1 MPMIEKLSDDLRP
14 EKFSKLS
21 QLVDNFCSEHAQL
34 PAFTCLGRT
43 LDYGEVDELSD
54 RFAHYLITQTNLKPG
69 DRIAIQLPNIL
80 QFPIAFYGAT
90 RAGLVVVNTNPLYTA
105 QEMAHQFKDSG
116 VKGIVILSNFCDK
129 LEKIL
134 PGTKIETII
143 VTQLGDIQKPLQRLF
158 LNFVIKTVR
167 RLVPAYSLSNTA
179 DFHTVV
185 NTPVPSFDYPEAGQG
200 DDTALIL
207 YTGGTTGVAKGAMLS
222 HNNLITNMMQL
233 RSRCLGVIGDK
244 VESILAPLPLY
255 HSYAFL
261 LHCLT
266 MPYSGNHNILVPNPR
281 DTAGLVKLFKKWP
294 ISGFVGINTLYLAL
308 LRHKDF
314 PSIDFSSLKF
324 CGAGGMAMTTSVSEE
339 WAKATDS
346 PIYEGYGLTEC
357 SPVVA
362 VNIPGKERA
371 GTVGPV
377 VPETETKVVNDDG
390 IEVAAGERG
399 ELWIRGPQVMKGYW
413 EAKEE
418 SAEALTSDGWF
429 KTGDYVEISDD
440 GYISI
445 VDRKKDMILVS
456 GFNVFPNEI
465 EDWVNR
471 HPGVLECAA
480 IGVPSEKTGESI
492 KLFIVP
498 SQKDLDIES
507 VRAHCKAGLTAYKMP
522 REYVLIEDIPKSL
535 IGKILHRELRDKA

>member
-1 MPMIEKLSDDLRP
+1 MIEKLSDDLSP
-14 EKFSKLS
+14 ERFSKLS
-21 QLVDNFCSEHAQL
+21 QVVGEFCSEHAEL
-34 PAFTCLGRT
+34 PAFTCFGRT
-43 LDYGEVDELSD
+43 LDYSEVDELSD

-69 DRIAIQLPNIL
+69 DMIAIQLPNIL

-105 QEMAHQFKDSG
+105 QEMGHQFKDSG

-134 PGTKIETII
+134 SGTKIETII

-185 NTPVPSFDYPEAGQG
+185 NTPVPLFDYPEAGQG

-266 MPYSGNHNILVPNPR
+266 MPYSGNLNILVPNPR
-281 DTAGLVKLFKKWP
+281 DTAGLVKLFKQWP

-339 WAKATDS
+339 WTKATDS

-371 GTVGPV
+371 G
-377 VPETETKVVNDDG
+377 D
-390 IEVAAGERG
+390 
-399 ELWIRGPQVMKGYW
+399 QFHY
-413 EAKEE
+413 
-418 SAEALTSDGWF
+418 
-429 KTGDYVEISDD
+429 
-440 GYISI
+440 
-445 VDRKKDMILVS
+445 
-456 GFNVFPNEI
+456 
-465 EDWVNR
+465 
-471 HPGVLECAA
+471 
-480 IGVPSEKTGESI
+480 
-492 KLFIVP
+492 LF
-498 SQKDLDIES
+498 
-507 VRAHCKAGLTAYKMP
+507 
-522 REYVLIEDIPKSL
+522 
-535 IGKILHRELRDKA
+535 

>member
-1 MPMIEKLSDDLRP
+1 MTMIEKLSDDLSP
-14 EKFSKLS
+14 ERFSKLS
-21 QLVDNFCSEHAQL
+21 QVVGEFCSEHAEL
-34 PAFTCLGRT
+34 PAFTCFGRT
-43 LDYGEVDELSD
+43 LNYSEVDELSD
-54 RFAHYLITQTNLKPG
+54 RFAHYLITQTSLQPG

-179 DFHTVV
+179 DCHTVV

-266 MPYSGNHNILVPNPR
+266 MPYSGNLNILVPNPR
-281 DTAGLVKLFKKWP
+281 DTAGLVKLFKQWP

-465 EDWVNR
+465 EDWANR

-492 KLFIVP
+492 KLFIVA

>member
-1 MPMIEKLSDDLRP
+1 MTMIERLSADLRA

-21 QLVDNFCSEHAQL
+21 QVIDNFCSEHAQL
-34 PAFTCLGRT
+34 PAFTCIGRT
-43 LDYGEVDELSD
+43 LSYSEVNELSD
-54 RFAHYLITQTNLKPG
+54 RFAYYLVTQTNLKPG

-116 VKGIVILSNFCDK
+116 VKGILILSNFCDK

-134 PGTKIETII
+134 PETDIETII
-143 VTQLGDIQKPLQRLF
+143 VTQFGDLQKPLKRLF
-158 LNFVIKTVR
+158 LNIAMKYIR
-167 RLVPAYSLSNTA
+167 KLVPAFSLSKTI
-179 DFHTVV
+179 DFHAVI
-185 NTPVPSFDYPEAGQG
+185 NKPVPSFSYPEAGEG
-200 DDTALIL
+200 DDIALIL
-207 YTGGTTGVAKGAMLS
+207 YTGGTTGFAKGAMLS

-233 RSRCLGVIGDK
+233 RSRCLGVIEDK
-244 VESILAPLPLY
+244 IENILAPLPMY

-266 MPYSGNHNILVPNPR
+266 MPYAGNHNILVTNPR
-281 DTAGLVKLFKKWP
+281 DIGALINLFKQWSV
-294 ISGFVGINTLYLAL
+294 SGFVGINTLYLAL

-314 PSIDFSSLKF
+314 PSIDFSTMKF

-339 WAKATDS
+339 WTKATNS

-362 VNIPGKERA
+362 VNIPGKERV

-377 VPETETKVVNDDG
+377 VPETETKVMSDDG
-390 IEVAAGERG
+390 VEVAAGERG
-399 ELWIRGPQVMKGYW
+399 ELWVRGPQVMKGYW
-413 EAKEE
+413 EAEE
-418 SAEALTSDGWF
+418 ETAEALTSDGWF

-471 HPGVLECAA
+471 HPDVLESAA
-480 IGVPSEKTGESI
+480 IGVPSEKTGESV

-498 SQKDLDIES
+498 SQKDVNIES
-507 VRAHCKAGLTAYKMP
+507 VRAHCKEGLTAYKLP
-522 REYVLIEDIPKSL
+522 REFVLIEDIPKSL
-535 IGKILHRELRDKA
+535 IGKILHRELREKV

>member
-185 NTPVPSFDYPEAGQG
+185 NTPVPSFGYPEAGQG
-200 DDTALIL
+200 DDL
-207 YTGGTTGVAKGAMLS
+207 
-222 HNNLITNMMQL
+222 
-233 RSRCLGVIGDK
+233 
-244 VESILAPLPLY
+244 
-255 HSYAFL
+255 
-261 LHCLT
+261 
-266 MPYSGNHNILVPNPR
+266 
-281 DTAGLVKLFKKWP
+281 
-294 ISGFVGINTLYLAL
+294 
-308 LRHKDF
+308 
-314 PSIDFSSLKF
+314 
-324 CGAGGMAMTTSVSEE
+324 
-339 WAKATDS
+339 
-346 PIYEGYGLTEC
+346 
-357 SPVVA
+357 
-362 VNIPGKERA
+362 
-371 GTVGPV
+371 
-377 VPETETKVVNDDG
+377 
-390 IEVAAGERG
+390 
-399 ELWIRGPQVMKGYW
+399 
-413 EAKEE
+413 
-418 SAEALTSDGWF
+418 
-429 KTGDYVEISDD
+429 
-440 GYISI
+440 
-445 VDRKKDMILVS
+445 
-456 GFNVFPNEI
+456 
-465 EDWVNR
+465 
-471 HPGVLECAA
+471 
-480 IGVPSEKTGESI
+480 
-492 KLFIVP
+492 
-498 SQKDLDIES
+498 
-507 VRAHCKAGLTAYKMP
+507 
-522 REYVLIEDIPKSL
+522 SL
-535 IGKILHRELRDKA
+535 IHI

>member
-1 MPMIEKLSDDLRP
+1 MTMLEKLNDDLRP

-21 QLVDNFCSEHAQL
+21 QLIDNLCSEHAQL
-34 PAFTCLGRT
+34 PAFTCFGKT
-43 LDYGEVDELSD
+43 LNYSEVNELSD

-105 QEMAHQFKDSG
+105 QEMRHQFKDSG
-116 VKGIVILSNFCDK
+116 VKGIVILSNFCAK
-129 LEKIL
+129 LERIL
-134 PGTKIETII
+134 PETDIETVI
-143 VTQLGDIQKPLQRLF
+143 VAQLGDIQKPLKRHF
-158 LNFVIKTVR
+158 LNFVIKTIR
-167 RLVPAYSLSNTA
+167 KLVPAYSLSNAA
-179 DFHTVV
+179 DFHAVV
-185 NTPVPSFDYPEAGQG
+185 NTPVPPFDYPEAGQG
-200 DDTALIL
+200 DDIALIL

-233 RSRCLGVIGDK
+233 RSRCLGVIEDK
-244 VESILAPLPLY
+244 IESILAPLPMY

-261 LHCLT
+261 LHCLA
-266 MPYSGNHNILVPNPR
+266 MPYAGNHNILVTNPK
-281 DTAGLVKLFKKWP
+281 DTAGLIKLFKQWP

-308 LRHKDF
+308 LRHENF
-314 PSIDFSSLKF
+314 SSIDFSTMKF

-339 WAKATDS
+339 WTKATNS
-346 PIYEGYGLTEC
+346 PVYEGYGLTEC

-377 VPETETKVVNDDG
+377 VPETETKVVNDEG
-390 IEVAAGERG
+390 VEVAAGKRG
-399 ELWIRGPQVMKGYW
+399 ELWVRGPQVMRGYW
-413 EAKEE
+413 QHEQET
-418 SAEALTSDGWF
+418 AEALTNDGWF

-471 HPGVLECAA
+471 HPDVLESAA

-498 SQKDLDIES
+498 NQKDIDIES
-507 VRAHCKAGLTAYKMP
+507 VRAHCKQGLSAYKLP
-522 REYVLIEDIPKSL
+522 REFVLIEDIPKSL
-535 IGKILHRELRDKA
+535 IGKILHRELRNIA

>member
-21 QLVDNFCSEHAQL
+21 QLIDNFCSEHAQL

-158 LNFVIKTVR
+158 LNFVVKTVR

-179 DFHTVV
+179 DFHAVV
-185 NTPVPSFDYPEAGQG
+185 NTPVPSFDCPEAGQG

-308 LRHKDF
+308 LRHEDF

-324 CGAGGMAMTTSVSEE
+324 CGAGGMAMTTSVSEK

-390 IEVAAGERG
+390 IEVATGERG

-413 EAKEE
+413 EATEE

-498 SQKDLDIES
+498 SQKDLDIKS
-507 VRAHCKAGLTAYKMP
+507 VRAHCKEGLTAYKMP

>member
-1 MPMIEKLSDDLRP
+1 MTMTEKLSDELRP

-21 QLVDNFCSEHAQL
+21 QVIEHFCTENAQSA
-34 PAFTCLGRT
+34 AFSCFGKTIN
-43 LDYGEVDELSD
+43 YAEVHELSN
-54 RFAHYLITQTNLKPG
+54 RFAHYLMTQASLKPG

-90 RAGLVVVNTNPLYTA
+90 RAGLVVVNTNPLYTV
-105 QEMAHQFKDSG
+105 QEMAHQFKDSR
-116 VKGIVILSNFCDK
+116 VTGIVILSNFCDK

-134 PGTKIETII
+134 PETEIETVI
-143 VTQLGDIQKPLQRLF
+143 VTQLGDVQKPFKRLL
-158 LNFVIKTVR
+158 LNFAVKYIRKM
-167 RLVPAYSLSNTA
+167 VPAYSLKNTV
-179 DFHTVV
+179 DFQKIISTA
-185 NTPVPSFDYPEAGQG
+185 VPNFDYPDAGQG
-200 DDTALIL
+200 DDIALIL

-222 HNNLITNMMQL
+222 HNNLISNMMQL
-233 RSRCLGVIGDK
+233 RSRTLDVIEDK
-244 VESILAPLPLY
+244 IENILAPLPMY

-266 MPYSGNHNILVPNPR
+266 MPYAGNHNILVTNPR
-281 DTAGLVKLFKKWP
+281 DIPGLIKLFNDWP
-294 ISGFVGINTLYLAL
+294 VSGFVGINTLFLAL

-314 PSIDFSSLKF
+314 SSIDFSTMKF

-339 WAKATDS
+339 WTEKTDS

-377 VPETETKVVNDDG
+377 VPETETKLVSDDG
-390 IEVAAGERG
+390 VELDRGERG
-399 ELWIRGPQVMKGYW
+399 ELWVRGPQVMRGYW
-413 EAKEE
+413 QHEKET
-418 SAEALTSDGWF
+418 AEVLTNDGWF
-429 KTGDYVEISDD
+429 KTGDYVEISED

-471 HPGVLECAA
+471 HPDVLESAA
-480 IGVPSEKTGESI
+480 IGIPSEKTGESI

-498 SQKDLDIES
+498 RNAEVDIES
-507 VRAHCKAGLTAYKMP
+507 VRAHCKEGLTAYKLP
-522 REYVLIEDIPKSL
+522 REFALIDEIPKSI
-535 IGKILHRELRDKA
+535 IGKILHRELREKA

>member
-1 MPMIEKLSDDLRP
+1 MTMIEKLSDDLRP

-21 QLVDNFCSEHAQL
+21 QVVDNFCREHAQL
-34 PAFTCLGRT
+34 PAFTCFGRT
-43 LDYGEVDELSD
+43 LNYSEVDELSD
-54 RFAHYLITQTNLKPG
+54 RFAHYLITQTSLKPG

-90 RAGLVVVNTNPLYTA
+90 RAGLVVVNTNPLYTV
-105 QEMAHQFKDSG
+105 QEMAHQFKDSS
-116 VKGIVILSNFCDK
+116 VKGIVILSNFCAK
-129 LEKIL
+129 LEQIL
-134 PGTKIETII
+134 PETEIDTVI
-143 VTQLGDIQKPLQRLF
+143 VTQLGDIQKPFKRRL
-158 LNFVIKTVR
+158 LNFTIKTIR
-167 RLVPAYSLSNTA
+167 KLVPAYSLSNTV
-179 DFHTVV
+179 DFQTVIS
-185 NTPVPSFDYPEAGQG
+185 TAVPKFDYPESGQG
-200 DDTALIL
+200 DDIALIL

-233 RSRCLGVIGDK
+233 RSRCLGVIDDK
-244 VESILAPLPLY
+244 IENILAPLPMY

-266 MPYSGNHNILVPNPR
+266 MPYAGNHNILVTNPR
-281 DTAGLVKLFKKWP
+281 DTAGLIKLFKQWP

-308 LRHKDF
+308 LRHENF
-314 PSIDFSSLKF
+314 SSIDFSTMKF

-339 WAKATDS
+339 WSKATNS
-346 PIYEGYGLTEC
+346 PVYEGYGLTEC

-362 VNIPGKERA
+362 VNIPGQERA

-377 VPETETKVVNDDG
+377 VPETETKVVDDDG
-390 IEVAAGERG
+390 VEVPAGERG

-429 KTGDYVEISDD
+429 KSGDYVEISDD

-471 HPGVLECAA
+471 HPDVLESAA

-498 SQKDLDIES
+498 IKKDIDIES
-507 VRAHCKAGLTAYKMP
+507 VRAHCKEGLTAYKLP
-522 REYVLIEDIPKSL
+522 REFVLIEDIPKSL
-535 IGKILHRELRDKA
+535 IGKILHRELRDIA

>member
-1 MPMIEKLSDDLRP
+1 MIEKLSDDLRP

-21 QLVDNFCSEHAQL
+21 QVVDYFCDEHAAL
-34 PAFTCLGRT
+34 PAFTCFGRT
-43 LDYGEVDELSD
+43 LNYLEVDELSD
-54 RFAHYLITQTNLKPG
+54 RFAYYLITQTNLKPG

-90 RAGLVVVNTNPLYTA
+90 RAGLVVVNTNPLYTV

-116 VKGIVILSNFCDK
+116 VKGIVILSNFCEK

-134 PGTKIETII
+134 PETEIETVI
-143 VTQLGDIQKPLQRLF
+143 VTQLGDVQKPLKRLF
-158 LNFVIKTVR
+158 LNFVIKTIR
-167 RLVPAYSLSNTA
+167 KLVPAYSLSNTA
-179 DFHTVV
+179 DFHAVV
-185 NTPVPSFDYPEAGQG
+185 STPAPTFDYPEVGEG
-200 DDTALIL
+200 DDIALIL
-207 YTGGTTGVAKGAMLS
+207 YTGGTTGFAKGAMLS

-233 RSRCLGVIGDK
+233 RSRTLDVIDDK
-244 VESILAPLPLY
+244 VENILAPLPMY

-266 MPYSGNHNILVPNPR
+266 MPYAGNHNILVPNPR
-281 DTAGLVKLFKKWP
+281 DITGLIKLFKQWP
-294 ISGFVGINTLYLAL
+294 INGFVGINTLYLAL
-308 LRHKDF
+308 LRHEDL
-314 PSIDFSSLKF
+314 PSIDFSTMKF

-339 WAKATDS
+339 WTKATAS

-377 VPETETKVVNDDG
+377 VPETETKIMSDDG
-390 IEVAAGERG
+390 VEVAPGERG

-413 EAKEE
+413 QAQEE
-418 SAEALTSDGWF
+418 TAEALTADGWF

-471 HPGVLECAA
+471 HPDVLESAA

-498 SQKDLDIES
+498 KQGDVDIES
-507 VRAHCKAGLTAYKMP
+507 VRAHCKEGLTAYKLP
-522 REYVLIEDIPKSL
+522 REIVLIEDIPKSI
-535 IGKILHRELRDKA
+535 IGKILHRELREKA

>member
-1 MPMIEKLSDDLRP
+1 MTMIEKLSADLRA

-21 QLVDNFCSEHAQL
+21 QVIDNFCSEHAQL

-43 LDYGEVDELSD
+43 LSYSEVNELSD
-54 RFAHYLITQTNLKPG
+54 RFAYYLVTQTNLKPG

-116 VKGIVILSNFCDK
+116 VKGILILSNFCDK

-134 PGTKIETII
+134 PETDIETII
-143 VTQLGDIQKPLQRLF
+143 VTQFGDLQKPLKRLF
-158 LNFVIKTVR
+158 LNIAMKYIR
-167 RLVPAYSLSNTA
+167 KLVPAFSLSKTI
-179 DFHTVV
+179 DFHAVI
-185 NTPVPSFDYPEAGQG
+185 NKPVPSFSYPEAGEG
-200 DDTALIL
+200 DDIALIL
-207 YTGGTTGVAKGAMLS
+207 YTGGTTGFAKGAMLS

-233 RSRCLGVIGDK
+233 RSRCLGVIEDK
-244 VESILAPLPLY
+244 IENILAPLPMY

-266 MPYSGNHNILVPNPR
+266 MPYAGNHNILVTNPR
-281 DTAGLVKLFKKWP
+281 DISALINLFKQWSV
-294 ISGFVGINTLYLAL
+294 SGFVGINTLYLAL

-314 PSIDFSSLKF
+314 PSIDFSTMKF

-339 WAKATDS
+339 WTKATNS

-362 VNIPGKERA
+362 VNIPGKERV

-377 VPETETKVVNDDG
+377 VPETETKVMSDDG
-390 IEVAAGERG
+390 VEVAAGERG

-413 EAKEE
+413 EAEE
-418 SAEALTSDGWF
+418 ETAEALTSDGWF

-471 HPGVLECAA
+471 HPDVLESAA
-480 IGVPSEKTGESI
+480 IGVPSEKTGESV

-498 SQKDLDIES
+498 SQKDVNIES
-507 VRAHCKAGLTAYKMP
+507 VRAHCKEGLTAYKLP
-522 REYVLIEDIPKSL
+522 REFVLIEDIPKSL
-535 IGKILHRELRDKA
+535 IGKILHRELREKV